1 MTAQPHGKD
10 AAGSIAAQT
19 VQKVP
24 SELPPSFNGDAS
36 LFLPNLFLMTAMF
49 FLGVMMVGKQASRIW
64 LNRFYDHPLHPV
76 SLYRAILT
84 LAGLGLT
91 LRCGV
96 EAMLL
101 WGWEPANPE
110 QVARITMAKRWIDPI
125 SLGCGALWMSIAI
138 LGEPGIEHQLRK
150 APLPVDMWSRW
161 PTLVRAGGVIAISFV
176 AALAAVCFH

>member
-1 MTAQPHGKD
+1 MTAQPIGDK
-10 AAGSIAAQT
+10 AAGSLVAQT
-19 VQKVP
+19 VENVP
-24 SELPPSFNGDAS
+24 SALPPSFNGDAS

-49 FLGVMMVGKQASRIW
+49 FLGVMMVGKQMSRVW
-64 LNRFYDHPLHPV
+64 ANRFYDHPLHPV
-76 SLYRAILT
+76 SLYRMILM
-84 LAGLGLT
+84 LAGLALT

-101 WGWEPANPE
+101 WGWEPKNPT
-110 QVARITMAKRWIDPI
+110 QVARIMMAKRWIDPI

-161 PTLVRAGGVIAISFV
+161 PTLARAGGVVVLSFV
-176 AALAAVCFH
+176 AALAAVCFR